1 MAVARRGFL
10 RLLGAAPIALPVA
23 AREAASKVGVSTL
36 GYGMPSGGLHRGP
49 PTEIGGDNEW
59 IKQWAADAFSLAR
72 RAERWE
78 EIRSNPVG
86 TLDPDLACS
95 RSLSMSAAIRI
106 QRERNFERSIAGEQ
120 RSARRRFKKAFGFDF
135 PIPKGQGHE

>member
-36 GYGMPSGGLHRGP
+36 GYGMPSSGFAQGCVP
-49 PTEIGGDNEW
+49 SSGDDKGW
-59 IKQWAADAFSLAR
+59 IKQWAIDAFSLAK

-78 EIRSNPVG
+78 EIKDNPVG
-86 TLDPDLACS
+86 ALDPDLACS

-106 QRERNFERSIAGEQ
+106 QRQRNFERSIAGEQ
-120 RSARRRFKKAFGFDF
+120 RSARRRFKEAFGFDY
-135 PIPKGQGHE
+135 PPPKEQGHE